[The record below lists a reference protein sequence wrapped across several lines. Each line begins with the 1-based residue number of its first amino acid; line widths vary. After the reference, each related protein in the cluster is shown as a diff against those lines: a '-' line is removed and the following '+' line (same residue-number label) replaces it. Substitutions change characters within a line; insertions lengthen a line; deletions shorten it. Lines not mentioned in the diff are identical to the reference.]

1 MKWLLKPLL
10 VSLYVSLMV
19 LYRNDDQT
27 EMVWL
32 FKLLS
37 LIRFVRHKIIFIYHS
52 FPYSFYD
59 LLMFVFYLIVFKD
72 FYIKFFFLWIIF
84 FFATFLMRFFFP
96 LPLFHSFPFFL
107 LFYILLPLFFLY
119 IYNSSFLSFLS
130 FKFLFSLSSFFSF
143 YQFHFVCFFFIFL
156 SCCILD
162 LYFIVL

>member
-72 FYIKFFFLWIIF
+72 FYIKFFFFESSF
-84 FFATFLMRFFFP
+84 FLPPSWWGFFFP
-96 LPLFHSFPFFL
+96 LPLFHSFSFLPF
-107 LFYILLPLFFLY
+107 ILHITSSFFLY